1 MENNTE
7 KTVINME
14 FVDTEEEQEQEQTD
28 LTPVEKTEAQPG
40 KFRKFVR
47 KATAPARWLGRKIK
61 ESPAS
66 AAVFTVLGAAIGLG
80 GKAAYDHFNRKGSDG
95 FIPADPPEIEIPDD
109 GEEYVSTASY
119 EDTEE

>member
-14 FVDTEEEQEQEQTD
+14 FVETEEQEQEQTD
-28 LTPVEKTEAQPG
+28 LATVEKTEAQPG

-80 GKAAYDHFNRKGSDG
+80 GKAAYDHFSRKGDG

>member
-1 MENNTE
+1 MENNE

-14 FVDTEEEQEQEQTD
+14 FVDEAEEQKEEETKD
-28 LTPVEKTEAQPG
+28 LATVEETKQPG
-40 KFRKFVR
+40 KFGRFVR

-66 AAVFTVLGAAIGLG
+66 AAVFTVIGAAIGLG
-80 GKAAYDHFNRKGSDG
+80 GKAAYDHFSQKGGSY
-95 FIPADPPEIEIPDD
+95 IPADPPEIEIPDN
-109 GEEYVSTASY
+109 GEEYVSTTSY